1 MEKKDFD
8 LLTAS
13 TAVGVATY
21 VAIMVA
27 CVAHDNL
34 GFSSGQIRH
43 GAILGAVAIAV
54 AILLDLFGKRT
65 RKTG

>member
-1 MEKKDFD
+1 MERDFD

-13 TAVGVATY
+13 TAVGVASY
-21 VAIMVA
+21 VAIMVG
-27 CVAHDNL
+27 CVAHDRL

-54 AILLDLFGKRT
+54 AIVLDLFGA

>member
-1 MEKKDFD
+1 M
-8 LLTAS
+8 TAS

-34 GFSSGQIRH
+34 GFSSGQIRY

-54 AILLDLFGKRT
+54 AIVLDLFGKRA